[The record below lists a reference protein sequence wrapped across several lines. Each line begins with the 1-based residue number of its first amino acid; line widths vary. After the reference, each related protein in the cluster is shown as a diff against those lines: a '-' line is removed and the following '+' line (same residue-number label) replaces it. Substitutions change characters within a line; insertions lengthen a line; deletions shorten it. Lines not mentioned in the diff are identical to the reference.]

1 MSVVAGAVAPWRGK
15 TRRMKEARL
24 NRLAALTRG
33 AAVIGIGLAGAAC
46 TKNGDE
52 TPPPQTMNAPAP
64 ATPVDTAATGTTPAT
79 TATTPPLPTDSPTPA
94 PSASVPVRRIPIP
107 NAMPGKMANP
117 DGGAPIDRK

>member
-1 MSVVAGAVAPWRGK
+1 
-15 TRRMKEARL
+15 MKEARL

-33 AAVIGIGLAGAAC
+33 AAVIGIGLAGVAC

-52 TPPPQTMNAPAP
+52 TPPPQAMNAPAP
-64 ATPVDTAATGTTPAT
+64 TTPVDTAPTATTPAP
-79 TATTPPLPTDSPTPA
+79 TATTPPSPADPPAPA
-94 PSASVPVRRIPIP
+94 PSGSVPVRRIPIP

>member
-1 MSVVAGAVAPWRGK
+1 
-15 TRRMKEARL
+15 MKEARL

-33 AAVIGIGLAGAAC
+33 AAVIGIGLAGVAC

-64 ATPVDTAATGTTPAT
+64 TTTPVETAATATAPA
-79 TATTPPLPTDSPTPA
+79 PTDSPTPA
-94 PSASVPVRRIPIP
+94 PSASVPVRHFPIL

>member
-1 MSVVAGAVAPWRGK
+1 
-15 TRRMKEARL
+15 MKEARL

-52 TPPPQTMNAPAP
+52 TPPPQTMNAPTPTTP
-64 ATPVDTAATGTTPAT
+64 ADTAATAPAPT
-79 TATTPPLPTDSPTPA
+79 ATAPAPMATTPPSPTPA
-94 PSASVPVRRIPIP
+94 PSGSVPVRRIPIP